1 MNMSFPRLALLLGVL
16 LVAGCASVAR
26 QFGDGLAQ
34 GIRNHDDPATVA
46 DALPAYLILVDGL
59 LVERGDNAMLLRTGA
74 ELYSAYA
81 GSFVDDPA
89 RGARLARRALDYAR
103 RMICVKRDALCA
115 ALDGP
120 VDSFATAVAAQPASR
135 IGELHALAAAWT
147 TYIQRNSDDW
157 KAIAALPK
165 AQALVERVVQ
175 LAPAHDNGMPQVY
188 LGVLHSLRP
197 AAVGGQPERGREAF
211 EAAIAISQGRNLMAK
226 AMYAEHYARLLFER
240 ELHDRLVDE
249 VLAADPVAPGLTLS
263 NVLAQ
268 QRAAHL
274 KETANDYF

>member
-1 MNMSFPRLALLLGVL
+1 MAARRALLLVVL
-16 LVAGCASVAR
+16 VVLVGCAGVAR
-26 QFGDGLAQ
+26 KFGDGLAS

-46 DALPAYLILVDGL
+46 DALPAYLVLVDGL
-59 LVERGDNAMLLRTGA
+59 LAERGDNAMLLRTGA

-89 RGARLARRALDYAR
+89 RAAKLARRGFDYAR
-103 RMICVKRDALCA
+103 RMVCVRQGDALCR

-120 VDSFATAVAAQPASR
+120 VDEFARAVAAQPSKR
-135 IGELHALAAAWT
+135 LDELHALAGAWT
-147 TYIQRNSDDW
+147 TYIQRHSEDW

-165 AQALVERVVQ
+165 AQALVERVV
-175 LAPAHDNGMPQVY
+175 LIAPGHDHGMAQVY

-197 AAVGGQPERGREAF
+197 AAVGGQPERGRAAF
-211 EAAIAISQGRNLMAK
+211 EAALAASNGQNLMAK
-226 AMYAEHYARLLFER
+226 ALFAEYYARLTYDR
-240 ELHDRLVDE
+240 ELHDRLVGE
-249 VLAADPVAPGLTLS
+249 VLAAEAAAPGLTLS

-274 KETANDYF
+274 KETANEFF

>member
-1 MNMSFPRLALLLGVL
+1 VSPGQRGLLLVVLLAL
-16 LVAGCASVAR
+16 AGCAGVAR
-26 QFGDGLAQ
+26 KFGDGLAS

-59 LVERGDNAMLLRTGA
+59 LAERGDNAMLLRTGA
-74 ELYSAYA
+74 ELYGAYA

-89 RGARLARRALDYAR
+89 RAAKLARRGFDYAR
-103 RMICVKRDALCA
+103 RMACVRRDTLCST
-115 ALDGP
+115 LDGP
-120 VDSFATAVAAQPASR
+120 VDEFARAVAAQPPKR
-135 IGELHALAAAWT
+135 LVELHALAGAWT
-147 TYIQRNSDDW
+147 TYIQRHSDDW

-175 LAPAHDNGMPQVY
+175 IAPAHDQGMAQVY

-197 AAVGGQPERGREAF
+197 AAVGGQPERGRAAF
-211 EAAIAISQGRNLMAK
+211 EAALAASNGQNLMAK
-226 AMYAEHYARLLFER
+226 ALFAEYYARLTYDR
-240 ELHDRLVDE
+240 DLHDRLVEE
-249 VLAADPVAPGLTLS
+249 VLAADAAAPGLTLS

-274 KETANDYF
+274 KETANEFF